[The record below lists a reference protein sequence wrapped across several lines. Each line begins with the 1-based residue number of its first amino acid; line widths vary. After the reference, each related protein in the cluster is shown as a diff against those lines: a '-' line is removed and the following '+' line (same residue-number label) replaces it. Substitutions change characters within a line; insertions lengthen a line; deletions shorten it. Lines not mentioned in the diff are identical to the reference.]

1 MCNTDY
7 THLSVLVDRSGSM
20 SSLRDDMLGGL
31 KSLFADQAGVDGKC
45 LVDYAQFDTEYEQI
59 LSNALVASAEPVLE
73 PRGGTALLD
82 ALGRSINEL
91 HSKIKALPK
100 GERPANVIFI
110 VVTDGYE
117 NSSREFNK
125 KQIADLI
132 KTKES
137 ELEWDFVF
145 LGANMDAVAESST
158 MGMKKGSTLTYTSD
172 TVGATYANVSSYV
185 TRSRSGV
192 IGNAFTEEERAASV
206 APNS

>member
-1 MCNTDY
+1 MCDPNY

-20 SSLRDDMLGGL
+20 TSMRDDMIGGL
-31 KSLFADQAGVDGKC
+31 KSLFAEQSEIDGKC
-45 LVDYAQFDTEYEQI
+45 LVDYAQFDTEYEQV
-59 LSNALVASAEPVLE
+59 LSSVLVASAEPVLN

-82 ALGRSINEL
+82 ALGRSINDL
-91 HSKIKALPK
+91 HTKIKALPK
-100 GERPANVIFI
+100 AERPANVVFI

-125 KQIADLI
+125 KQIAELI

-145 LGANMDAVAESST
+145 LGANMDAVGEGAT
-158 MGMKKGSTLTYTSD
+158 IGVRKGSSLTYDSAN
-172 TVGATYANVSSYV
+172 VGQTYANVSSYV

-192 IGNAFTEEERAASV
+192 IGNAFTDDERKSSV
-206 APNS
+206 DSPV